1 MYRLLLAI
9 GINSVIIDE
18 SVVSFEPKSTA
29 SERSLDDALVGTLV
43 TVNIGGQPGIACFD
57 NYCGP

>member
-29 SERSLDDALVGTLV
+29 SERSLDDALVGALV
-43 TVNIGGQPGIACFD
+43 AVNIGGQPGIACFD
-57 NYCGP
+57 NYCEP